1 VSIGSGETALRVP
14 AMRAALKLFGKSRRR
29 NLLGSSSVEIP
40 ESLGLPPG
48 GEPPLQLAVATV
60 IRNER
65 PYLREWLFF
74 QKLVGA
80 GLVLLYDNDSTDGF
94 EDEIADLSRSGFVRI
109 VPWPNFSTKVNFQS
123 LAIAHAIALMR
134 GRAKWLAI
142 LDVDEFLF
150 SPVERD
156 LPTLLSAYA
165 DLPALIVPWVSYG
178 TSGHRT
184 PPAGLVTENFITRE
198 ASRDDVSNRYKSIVQ
213 PLRVHQVRG
222 AHSCLTDLPK
232 IVGFSEHRVAR
243 TLRDEETYGPFP
255 VPVRLRINHYY
266 SRSRQ
271 EFETKLATGWSRY
284 KPDLVATKRQFLA
297 DIERHEVED
306 RSIDPLLPELKRLM
320 AEHPG

>member
-1 VSIGSGETALRVP
+1 
-14 AMRAALKLFGKSRRR
+14 MKLFGRSRRR
-29 NLLGSSSVEIP
+29 SLLGSSSVEIP
-40 ESLGLPPG
+40 QDLGPPLTD
-48 GEPPLQLAVATV
+48 EPPLQLAVATL

-65 PYLREWLFF
+65 PYLREWLLF

-80 GLVLLYDNDSTDGF
+80 GLVLLYDNGSTDHF
-94 EDEIADLSRSGFVRI
+94 EEEIADLARSGFVQI
-109 VPWPNFSTKVNFQS
+109 VPWPNFARKVNFQS
-123 LAIAHAIALMR
+123 LAIAHAIAFMR

-156 LPTLLSAYA
+156 LPTLLRDYA

-178 TSGHRT
+178 TSGHQT
-184 PPAGLVTENFITRE
+184 PPGGLATENYITRE

-213 PLRVHQVRG
+213 PGRVQQVLG

-243 TLRDEETYGPFP
+243 TVRDEKAHAPFP

-271 EFETKLATGWSRY
+271 EFEAKLATGWSRY

-297 DIERHEVED
+297 EIERQEVED
-306 RSIDPLLPELKRLM
+306 RSIDVLVPELKRLM
-320 AEHPG
+320 AEHPR

>member
-1 VSIGSGETALRVP
+1 
-14 AMRAALKLFGKSRRR
+14 MKLFRRSKR
-29 NLLGSSSVEIP
+29 QPNRLGSSSVELP
-40 ESLGLPPG
+40 ESLGPRAAG
-48 GEPPLQLAVATV
+48 KPPLQLAVATV

-65 PYLREWLFF
+65 PYLREWLLF

-80 GLVLLYDNDSTDGF
+80 GLVLLYDNESTDSF
-94 EDEIADLSRSGFVRI
+94 EDEIADLVHSAFVQI

-134 GRAKWLAI
+134 GRSKWLAI

-156 LPTLLSAYA
+156 LPTLLRAYE

-178 TSGHRT
+178 TSGHQV
-184 PPAGLVTENFITRE
+184 PPAGLVTENFTTRE

-213 PLRVHQVRG
+213 PFRVRQVRG
-222 AHSCLTDLPK
+222 AHSCLTDLQK

-243 TLRDEETYGPFP
+243 TVRDEEAHAPFP

-284 KPDLVATKRQFLA
+284 KPDLVETKRQFLA
-297 DIERHEVED
+297 EIERQEVGD
-306 RSIDPLLPELKRLM
+306 RSIDALLPELKRLM